1 MLHLLLIALVPR
13 EQEQLTTITD
23 PAAAQRHYER
33 LLQLQPSDSN
43 ARAEFAQLMAGLGRF
58 DESLSLFH
66 QALELTPAWAHARS
80 TFAGTLELQK
90 RFAEAADQ
98 HAAAVALAPHRS
110 DLYFRFGLSLHT
122 LWAESNVQ
130 SLGQNLPKAWQIPHL
145 LKAKRTL
152 ALASTV
158 MRAGLQLSPAYAD
171 GKNDLGVML
180 REIGIRN
187 ETQALQLWHQAL
199 ALSPGHNR

>member
-1 MLHLLLIALVPR
+1 MLHILLLSLLLR

-23 PAAAQRHYER
+23 PAAAQRHYQQ

-43 ARAEFAQLMAGLGRF
+43 AHAEFAQLMAGLGRF
-58 DESLSLFH
+58 DESLGLFK

-80 TFAGTLELQK
+80 TFAETLELQK

-98 HAAAVALAPHRS
+98 HAAAVMLAPQRP
-110 DLYFRFGLSLHT
+110 DLYFRLGLSLHK
-122 LWAESNVQ
+122 LWTESSVQ
-130 SLGQNLPKAWQIPHL
+130 SSGRHPQKAWQIPRL
-145 LKAKRTL
+145 LEAKRNL

-158 MRAGLQLSPAYAD
+158 MRAGLQLSPAYVD

-187 ETQALQLWHQAL
+187 ESQALELWQQAL
-199 ALSPGHNR
+199 ALSPDHNR